1 MLKKLIMP
9 FTYLNGVLIA
19 LLLMFPLWLSAKTI
33 SEASARVVSAGGTV
47 TEIIFAL
54 GAQQTLV
61 GVDQSSL
68 YPEKASKLP
77 MVGYYRSLSAEGV
90 LSLQPTD
97 LVTIEGAGRPESLA
111 LIEQA
116 GVTVHIFDKPENIE
130 QLTQL
135 VTDIG
140 DVVGK
145 QQEAQALSHS
155 ITADFQQLIN
165 ENTRIHDDNKMSLT
179 ALTAISIT
187 DRGVVVAG
195 VETVPHFIFDSL
207 NIDNIGKSHQGYKPM
222 NIEALSAKQPD
233 FIVVP
238 EHVAKEL
245 GGKESICRLPSIRLL
260 DAAKQCHVLVMDSLL
275 SLALT
280 PRVAKSLTIVD
291 QFRASIAGTGND

>member
-1 MLKKLIMP
+1 MFTSLMLSL
-9 FTYLNGVLIA
+9 G
-19 LLLMFPLWLSAKTI
+19 LSAK
-33 SEASARVVSAGGTV
+33 SVDENSFRVVSAGGTI

-54 GAQQTLV
+54 GAQEVLV

-68 YPEKASKLP
+68 YPEQASTLP

-97 LVTIEGAGRPESLA
+97 LITIEGAGRPESLS

-116 GVTVHIFDKPENIE
+116 GVSVHILNKPENIE
-130 QLTQL
+130 QLLQL
-135 VTDIG
+135 IA
-140 DVVGK
+140 DVGSVFDR
-145 QQEAQALSHS
+145 QQEAKVLADS
-155 ITADFQQLIN
+155 IKADYQRLIDQNTENHDNVKKQL
-165 ENTRIHDDNKMSLT
+165 K

-195 VETVPHFIFDSL
+195 VETVPNFIFDSL
-207 NIDNIGKSHQGYKPM
+207 NIDNVGKTHRGYKPM
-222 NIEALSAKQPD
+222 NIEALSVNQPD

-245 GGKESICRLPSIRLL
+245 GGKETICRLPSIRLL

-280 PRVAKSLTIVD
+280 PRVAQSLKIVD
-291 QFRASIAGTGND
+291 QYKVLIND